1 MADASRKELLYM
13 KWVIDG
19 ARWFSTCGK
28 RQYMA
33 VILDS
38 HGHLIGT
45 GYNGGPKGM
54 THCNEGGCP
63 RLSEGSNSGSIYDN
77 CIAIH
82 AEANALLHSD
92 YTARAT
98 GGTMIVNGT
107 CCFDCAKLI
116 ANSGIKRLVYIPDAE
131 YELKRVLDFM
141 LETGIEAV
149 PIQED
154 LL

>member
-1 MADASRKELLYM
+1 MADATRKELLHM
-13 KWVIDG
+13 KWTIEG
-19 ARWFSTCGK
+19 ARLFSTCGK

-54 THCNEGGCP
+54 IHCNEGGCP
-63 RLSEGSNSGSIYDN
+63 RLSADSNSGSLYNN
-77 CIAIH
+77 CISIH

-92 YTARAT
+92 YTARFN

-107 CCFDCAKLI
+107 CCYDCAKLI
-116 ANSGIKRLVYIPDAE
+116 SNSGLKRLVYIPDPQ
-131 YELKRVLDFM
+131 YELEKVLTFFA
-141 LETGIEAV
+141 ETGIEAV
-149 PIQED
+149 PIPED
-154 LL
+154 LF